1 MYDNANG
8 KKVKRREILKEGEKD
23 MYLTV
28 VLKSKTLKTEIDF
41 SNKKECY
48 EFAEGLM
55 EKGKKMEKKKQ
66 KNTIYVTN
74 FQQTLSI
81 FHNRCNQAFKR
92 SPHFLDPNPPS
103 HSTQPTRQFTAKGL
117 KSRDGQLHDPFNK
130 NQVASFLMKCVIDSG

>member
-28 VLKSKTLKTEIDF
+28 VLKYKTLKTEIDF

-55 EKGKKMEKKKQ
+55 EKGKKMEKKNK
-66 KNTIYVTN
+66 KHY
-74 FQQTLSI
+74 L
-81 FHNRCNQAFKR
+81 CNQF
-92 SPHFLDPNPPS
+92 
-103 HSTQPTRQFTAKGL
+103 PTNSQYF
-117 KSRDGQLHDPFNK
+117 S
-130 NQVASFLMKCVIDSG
+130 

>member
-8 KKVKRREILKEGEKD
+8 ENVKRREILKEGEKD

-55 EKGKKMEKKKQ
+55 EK
-66 KNTIYVTN
+66 
-74 FQQTLSI
+74 
-81 FHNRCNQAFKR
+81 
-92 SPHFLDPNPPS
+92 
-103 HSTQPTRQFTAKGL
+103 
-117 KSRDGQLHDPFNK
+117 
-130 NQVASFLMKCVIDSG
+130 

>member
-8 KKVKRREILKEGEKD
+8 EKVKRREILKEGEKD

-55 EKGKKMEKKKQ
+55 EKMKLKAAKITVSEFKQ
-66 KNTIYVTN
+66 HWIHFN
-74 FQQTLSI
+74 FDTMKINFFPKHHLKPLS
-81 FHNRCNQAFKR
+81 FRPK
-92 SPHFLDPNPPS
+92 
-103 HSTQPTRQFTAKGL
+103 
-117 KSRDGQLHDPFNK
+117 
-130 NQVASFLMKCVIDSG
+130 

>member
-8 KKVKRREILKEGEKD
+8 EKVKRREILKEGEKD

-55 EKGKKMEKKKQ
+55 EKMKLKAAKITVSAVQ
-66 KNTIYVTN
+66 ATLDS
-74 FQQTLSI
+74 FQ
-81 FHNRCNQAFKR
+81 F
-92 SPHFLDPNPPS
+92 
-103 HSTQPTRQFTAKGL
+103 
-117 KSRDGQLHDPFNK
+117 
-130 NQVASFLMKCVIDSG
+130 